1 MFLRAGIH
9 RTERQTPA
17 AGGGSARPRFRLV
30 ALSPQL
36 TSRCCRE
43 RRSGLTPT
51 KAPRTPKPPLLLQGK
66 KKKEKEEEKK
76 EGKEER
82 RECGWARLRCPR
94 GRPGALLGPRV
105 RRSAP
110 TEGTELC
117 PVAYFIW
124 HFGIISFSLLGERGR
139 ARLAAPHLRPS
150 EGAVG
155 SSVPRRT
162 RGPPR
167 CQKLRQFTQ
176 RSHGGSWGRSRAGG
190 RRRRGRASGQRKGGG
205 RSGPQRAPR
214 APPAAPPSA
223 GPGAPDGGAGGWGWG
238 SGRAGR
244 GGCR

>member
-94 GRPGALLGPRV
+94 GRPGALLGPRL

-117 PVAYFIW
+117 PVAYFM
-124 HFGIISFSLLGERGR
+124 
-139 ARLAAPHLRPS
+139 
-150 EGAVG
+150 
-155 SSVPRRT
+155 
-162 RGPPR
+162 
-167 CQKLRQFTQ
+167 
-176 RSHGGSWGRSRAGG
+176 SR
-190 RRRRGRASGQRKGGG
+190 RAS
-205 RSGPQRAPR
+205 
-214 APPAAPPSA
+214 PPPE
-223 GPGAPDGGAGGWGWG
+223 
-238 SGRAGR
+238 R
-244 GGCR
+244 GGCGQLRPEADTRTPSLPEVAAVHAAFARRLVGPQPCRGPEEAREGERAEEGRGPLRTAARPAGPSRRAP